1 MCLLN
6 ITSRKNNQNLGIY
19 LFLCVAV
26 AIYSLSGF
34 FTKLASGFAYL
45 SKAYLLCL
53 CSAIFVL
60 AIYAVLWQMIL
71 KVIPLNQAYP
81 FRSLGLVYSLLIA
94 CLAFHEEITIHNLVG
109 SAMVLCGLLVL
120 LIEKRKIQ

>member
-1 MCLLN
+1 MSSQRN
-6 ITSRKNNQNLGIY
+6 SHNWGIY

-34 FTKLASGFAYL
+34 FTKLASGYAHL
-45 SKAYLLCL
+45 SKAYLFCL
-53 CSAIFVL
+53 CCAIFVL

-81 FRSLGLVYSLLIA
+81 FRSLGLVYGLLIA
-94 CLAFHEEITIHNLVG
+94 GLAFHEEITIQNLVG
-109 SAMVLCGLLVL
+109 CFIVLCGLLVL
-120 LIEKRKIQ
+120 MTEKRKIQ